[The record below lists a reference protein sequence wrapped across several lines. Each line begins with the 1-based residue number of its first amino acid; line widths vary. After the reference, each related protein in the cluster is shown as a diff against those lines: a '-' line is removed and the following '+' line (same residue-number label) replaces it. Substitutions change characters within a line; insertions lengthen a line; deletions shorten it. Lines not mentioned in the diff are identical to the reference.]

1 MGIFPVR
8 MTEEIQ
14 KTVVDEQKN
23 GYKDIFFDVK
33 SKKID

>member
-14 KTVVDEQKN
+14 KTVVDEQKT
-23 GYKDIFFDVK
+23 GI
-33 SKKID
+33 KIYFSM